1 LLFWMVGCNSGD
13 SSASRTPTAPPP
25 PLRPVRVLIAAGVDR
40 VRFRAPK
47 PIRIAESG
55 GRILDDHASAKWT
68 VVAPD
73 PSGGLS
79 LPGESETKSAMTL
92 EPQERAPLTISF
104 HRDGKWS
111 KEQAYAGSVQLVVDE
126 GASIEAI
133 NHVDLESYV
142 AAVVANEVWPTFH
155 VEAYRAQ
162 AIVARTYALVQMDRR
177 RNARYDL
184 TAGEGAQVYRG
195 VRTDNTGLK
204 AAAAA
209 AYTRGLVCT
218 YEVDGKDRVFSTYY
232 HAACGGMTQSA
243 AIFGTADDVPPLQGG
258 VRCEFCEVAPSGA
271 YRWGPVKLPARE
283 VMKRLAVRY
292 PNLESFGALESV
304 DVIERGAGGRPVRL
318 RLAGTSGES
327 YEMLA
332 EHFRLAIGSREMR
345 STFCDIR
352 LQHGSVIIENGKGF
366 GHGLGLCQWGAHGQ
380 ALEGTKAAEILR
392 FYYPGC
398 KLTRVY

>member
-1 LLFWMVGCNSGD
+1 M
-13 SSASRTPTAPPP
+13 
-25 PLRPVRVLIAAGVDR
+25 
-40 VRFRAPK
+40 RFRAPK
-47 PIRIAESG
+47 PIRILEGA
-55 GRILDDHASAKWT
+55 GRVLDGDASAKWT

-73 PSGGLS
+73 PSGGLL
-79 LPGESETKSAMTL
+79 LPGESKGISAVAL
-92 EPQERAPLTISF
+92 EPQERVPLTISIYQ
-104 HRDGKWS
+104 DDKWS
-111 KEQAYAGSVQLVVDE
+111 KERAYAGSVRLAANE
-126 GASIEAI
+126 GNCIEVI

-162 AIVARTYALVQMDRR
+162 AIIARTYALYQMDRR
-177 RNARYDL
+177 KNARYDI

-195 VRTDNTGLK
+195 LRTDNTGLK

-218 YEVDGKDRVFSTYY
+218 YEVDGEDRIFSTYY
-232 HAACGGMTQSA
+232 HAACGGMSQSA
-243 AIFGTADDVPPLQGG
+243 VIFGTADDVPPLRGG

-271 YRWGPVKLPARE
+271 YRWGPVKLPAQE
-283 VMKRLAVRY
+283 LMKRLTDRY
-292 PNLESFGALESV
+292 PNLASFGALEAI
-304 DVIERGAGGRPVRL
+304 DVIERAAGGRAVRY
-318 RLAGTSGES
+318 RIAGTSGES

-332 EHFRLAIGSREMR
+332 EHFRLAVGSREMR
-345 STFCDIR
+345 STYCDIR
-352 LQHGSVIIENGKGF
+352 LRRGSVIIENGKGF